1 MFLPRWI
8 LWLEKKAPWLSVP
21 HLGLFIV
28 ILQVAGYFFV
38 RGRPDFADRLV
49 LDPAAV
55 LDGELWRLVTF
66 IAIPLSDSFL
76 MFFILWFLYYIFKTL
91 RSEWGDFKFS
101 LYFFLAWFGAV
112 LGAFLFN
119 ARVENFVL
127 IESTFFFAIATLLPD
142 YEVMLF
148 FILPLKMKWIA
159 LFTAILLFIQQI
171 LFGAWQM
178 TLCLALSCINY
189 IIFFG
194 PTFYSSIRQEMKRR
208 RGI

>member
-1 MFLPRWI
+1 MFLPRGFSGRK
-8 LWLEKKAPWLSVP
+8 ESSMAFCSAF
-21 HLGLFIV
+21 GTFIV

-119 ARVENFVL
+119 ARVENLFSLKVPSFSL
-127 IESTFFFAIATLLPD
+127 LRLCCLTMKSCFFSF
-142 YEVMLF
+142 
-148 FILPLKMKWIA
+148 
-159 LFTAILLFIQQI
+159 
-171 LFGAWQM
+171 
-178 TLCLALSCINY
+178 CL
-189 IIFFG
+189 
-194 PTFYSSIRQEMKRR
+194 
-208 RGI
+208 